1 MNNNIFQCETI
12 FWKFLNLYL
21 CFLVFMACGHIH
33 TLYTSPSHHL
43 VGDVC
48 GPQAWVLR
56 SGSLRVLC
64 SILAVTRS
72 VLFWTETSGVL
83 GICVHMWGIQ
93 VVLRLLCLVSWSPGD
108 ALTHW
113 CYFQSYY
120 EVCSCI
126 DYTFCL
132 LQYLRGASM
141 LWRGRWLP
149 GRQQCCTLVGL
160 LHAYHLLH
168 WGGCVHVFYNIH
180 V

>member
-93 VVLRLLCLVSWSPGD
+93 VVLRLLCLVLESW
-108 ALTHW
+108 W
-113 CYFQSYY
+113 CFDPLVLFPKLLWSVLMYWLYILPAAVSERSFHVVDRQVITWTATVLYP
-120 EVCSCI
+120 CRAPSCI
-126 DYTFCL
+126 SPLTL
-132 LQYLRGASM
+132 G
-141 LWRGRWLP
+141 WL
-149 GRQQCCTLVGL
+149 CTCIL
-160 LHAYHLLH
+160 
-168 WGGCVHVFYNIH
+168 
-180 V
+180 